1 MTSSALRESATGLHV
16 AIIMDGSGRWA
27 QARGLRRSAGHR
39 AGVESV
45 RRIVSAAP
53 GMGIGTLTLHAFSSD
68 NWQRP
73 AEEVRELL
81 RIFHAYVAGEICDWV
96 EQGVCLKVLGRR
108 DRLPAGLVEAIEA
121 AEAATRAG
129 RTLALRLA
137 IDYSAREAIRRAT
150 NRWRRARRP
159 LSLEEFSRL
168 LALANGSAANGA
180 DGNGE
185 GLAAPAPD
193 VDLLIRTGGEQ
204 RLSDFL
210 LWEIAYAELLFTARL
225 WPDFDLADLEAALAD
240 FYSRQRRFGCLPA
253 AVAV

>member
-1 MTSSALRESATGLHV
+1 MTSSTLRESATALHV

-53 GMGIGTLTLHAFSSD
+53 GMGIATLTLHAFSSD

-73 AEEVRELL
+73 AEEVGELL
-81 RIFHAYVAGEICDWV
+81 RIFQAYVAGEICDWV
-96 EQGVCLKVLGRR
+96 ERGVCLKVLGRR
-108 DRLPAGLVEAIEA
+108 DRLPAGLVEAIEI

-137 IDYSAREAIRRAT
+137 IDYSARETIRRAT
-150 NRWRRARRP
+150 NRWRRAPRP
-159 LSLEEFSRL
+159 LSPEEFSRL
-168 LALANGSAANGA
+168 LALASGFAGDAAE
-180 DGNGE
+180 GNGE
-185 GLAAPAPD
+185 DLAAPD

-240 FYSRQRRFGCLPA
+240 FHSRQRRFGCLPA
-253 AVAV
+253 VVAV